1 MHARTRVS
9 ITAAF
14 ALAWLASA
22 RPAEPAEISAF
33 VSGAGPSETWSRG
46 YGGML
51 TISLFSI
58 VHGELEGGWQGS
70 DLPNTSIVI
79 GHAKA
84 YLGPKI
90 GSLVPYAGLGAGVYH
105 ESFAGGSDSGTLG
118 SVFAGVKVKF
128 PMGIVLR
135 GEYQWLNLPQ
145 PAPLKLDNRYFFAL
159 GLSI

>member
-1 MHARTRVS
+1 MPLNSRTLATIAIAVACL
-9 ITAAF
+9 AA
-14 ALAWLASA
+14 A
-22 RPAEPAEISAF
+22 RPASPAEISGY
-33 VSGAGPSETWSRG
+33 VCNGGPSETWAHG

-70 DLPNTSIVI
+70 DLPNTSIVT

-84 YLGPKI
+84 YLGPTI
-90 GSLVPYAGLGAGVYH
+90 GSFIPYAGLGAGVYH
-105 ESFAGGSDSGTLG
+105 ESTAGSSDSGTLG

-128 PMGIVLR
+128 PLGIVLR

-145 PAPLKLDNRYFFAL
+145 PAPLKLDNRYFVAL
-159 GLSI
+159 GLHI